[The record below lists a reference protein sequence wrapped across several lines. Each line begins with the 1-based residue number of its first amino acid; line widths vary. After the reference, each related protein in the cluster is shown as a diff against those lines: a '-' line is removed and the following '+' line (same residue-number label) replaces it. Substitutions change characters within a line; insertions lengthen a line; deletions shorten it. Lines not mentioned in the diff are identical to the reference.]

1 VLKLAR
7 LLAVVLSSMVILI
20 VLPSGASAETCPNEQ
35 LRQENHSTSLPDC
48 RAYEQ
53 VTAAEKNSGIFH
65 SIGES
70 LGVGAEGAPDLV
82 ATSFVAIDGQ
92 PDEPSVEG
100 SVYSITRTSSG
111 WVTTPLQPSAGE
123 YLIDPYPHA
132 NGTLH
137 TSLDGRSALWFG
149 RGLSSPH
156 NRLDL
161 LVSRPGGV
169 VEDLGS
175 VVPPGTSGSPPSI
188 VESLEIEVS
197 GVAAS
202 GDLSRVLY
210 QQQAGFW
217 PFDPTEQGRRPQTE
231 SLYEM
236 SAADGTTPM
245 LVGLDEAGGLVSNC
259 GTLLG
264 GGLNANLGESTD
276 KHAVSTDGET
286 VFFTAVDGQGC
297 AGVNELYARIGNGLP
312 GAHTVDVSEPVSSDC
327 SACDTEP
334 AVRLPASYDDASA
347 DGSKVFFETHQPLL
361 GGDTTANLYEYDFD
375 APAGQRVVRVSAPAP
390 TVSGSSAEVQGYPL
404 AISEDGSHVY
414 FVAGGVLTNEPNDQG
429 QHANSGAHNLYV
441 FERDADD
448 RQGRVA
454 FIADLSAQDEH
465 LWESGEGGDVTPD
478 GRFLVFSSAT
488 EDLTPDDS
496 STAAQVFE
504 YDAETGSLTRVS
516 IGQDGYNDNG
526 NTNLAPASLGQS
538 FSVSDDGSYV
548 FFQSADGLTPQA
560 LNRVV
565 IGIKVKSLEE
575 APPTGP
581 TIYANNIYEYHD
593 GNVYLISDGHDVSLG
608 ESESPVVELVGAS
621 PSGGDVLFTTVD
633 RLTPTDIDTATDIYD
648 ARIDG
653 GFPAPPSQPQPCAG
667 DGCQGPLSPAPVLL
681 SPGSEFQAGGN
692 PPLAPSAPAAT
703 PKPKVKAKPKP
714 KKCKK
719 DTKLRRG
726 RCVTTK
732 AKKAANKRRPGR

>member
-53 VTAAEKNSGIFH
+53 VTAVEKDGGIFH
-65 SIGES
+65 SIGEY

-82 ATSFVAIDGQ
+82 AVSYAAIDGQ
-92 PDEPSVEG
+92 PDEPSIDG

-111 WVTTPLQPSAGE
+111 WVTTPMQLSAGE
-123 YLIDPYPHA
+123 YLIDPFPR
-132 NGTLH
+132 GTGMLDV
-137 TSLDGRSALWFG
+137 SLDRRSALWFG
-149 RGLSSPH
+149 RGLSSSH
-156 NRLDL
+156 DRLDL

-175 VVPPGTSGSPPSI
+175 VVPPGTSGGSPISI
-188 VESLEIEVS
+188 VKSLNIEVS

-210 QQQAGFW
+210 QQKSGFW
-217 PFDPTEQGRRPQTE
+217 PFDTTEQGRLLQTE

-236 SAADGTTPM
+236 SVADGTTPM
-245 LVGLDEAGGLVSNC
+245 LVGVDEAGGLVSNC

-264 GGLNANLGESTD
+264 GGEGQPRN
-276 KHAVSTDGET
+276 AVSTDGET
-286 VFFTAVDGQGC
+286 VFFTALHGQGC
-297 AGVNELYARIGNGLP
+297 AGFNELYARIGNGLP
-312 GAHTVDVSEPVSSDC
+312 GARTVDVSEPVSDDC
-327 SACDTEP
+327 GACDTEP
-334 AVRLPASYDDASA
+334 AVRSAPSYEGASA
-347 DGSKVFFETHQPLL
+347 DGSKVFFQTRQPLL
-361 GGDTTANLYEYDFD
+361 GGDTTPNLYEYDFA

-390 TVSGSSAEVQGYPL
+390 GVSDSSAEVQGNAV

-441 FERDADD
+441 FERDDD
-448 RQGRVA
+448 DQEGRVA
-454 FIADLSAQDEH
+454 FIADLSARDEG
-465 LWESGEGGDVTPD
+465 LWRGHDAQVTPD

-488 EDLTPDDS
+488 ENLTPDDT
-496 STAAQVFE
+496 STVAQVFE

-526 NTNLAPASLGQS
+526 NTDVVPASLGQN
-538 FSVSDDGSYV
+538 FDVSDDGSYV
-548 FFQSADGLTPQA
+548 FFQSADGLTTGA

-565 IGIKVKSLEE
+565 IGISVKNLEE
-575 APPTGP
+575 NPPTGP
-581 TIYANNIYEYHD
+581 PIYANNIYEYHD
-593 GNVYLISDGHDVSLG
+593 GNVYLISDGRDVSLG
-608 ESESPVVELVGAS
+608 ETESSAVELVGGS
-621 PSGGDVLFTTVD
+621 PSGSDVLFTTVD
-633 RLTPTDIDTATDIYD
+633 RLAPTDIDTATDIYD
-648 ARIDG
+648 ARIGG
-653 GFPAPPSQPQPCAG
+653 GFPAPPSPPQPCAG
-667 DGCQGPLSPAPVLL
+667 DGCQGPLSPSPVLL
-681 SPGSEFQAGGN
+681 SPGSEFQAPGN
-692 PPLAPSAPAAT
+692 PLLAGGVSNSPAT

-714 KKCKK
+714 KKCRKG
-719 DTKLRRG
+719 TKLRRG

-732 AKKAANKRRPGR
+732 AKKADDKRRPGR